1 MTVQCQETDDVIR
14 RVQAKDTLLAERRQA
29 LITAAVIG
37 QIDVSTIVASL
48 LAGGWELGSNAD
60 YRADLGLDTS
70 QLFTFIGATQAAE
83 WKELVDYYGG
93 DPDAAQRGF
102 VKRLDQAITND
113 GLLDDLRKGV
123 KDHGVRIRVAYFKP
137 SFVESDEILADYRC
151 NRLTVVKELEYA
163 TKQADG
169 GNRLDL
175 TLFLNGIP
183 VATAELKNP
192 LTGQG
197 VEHAKE
203 QYRTDRDPTELIF
216 SRRVIANF
224 AVDPDLVF
232 VTTQLRGKPTRFLP
246 LNTGSEG
253 PGKPGGKGNPLATA
267 FGTYSTSYLWEEI
280 WQRDN
285 WLDLLERFVHL
296 HKEKGAD
303 GRTRKTLIFPRYHQ
317 WHAVKKLTDHAARHG
332 AGHNYLV
339 MASAGSGKSNTI
351 AWLGHRL
358 SSLHTP
364 TDPAALDPD
373 AVKAGLKPG
382 SPVFDKVVI
391 ITDRRNLDAQL
402 RETVGSFE
410 QTAGLVVKIDEKLGA
425 KSEQLAKAL
434 SRETGKIVTVTLRTF
449 PALVEYLKRN
459 PTEIQG
465 SKFAIIVDEAHSSQ
479 SGDAAASV
487 RAVLRDLG
495 LDSDSDYAGAT
506 SVPAGQDTEAKL
518 AANAK
523 KRQQSADLS
532 YFAFTATPKH
542 KTLELFG
549 TLDETGTYRPFHT
562 YSMRQAIEEG
572 FILDPLRN
580 YVTYNTYWKLVNEN
594 PDEREVDP
602 SKANS
607 LLARYALTH
616 DSTVAQHAQIIVEH
630 FRAHTA
636 GRLGGRAK
644 SMVVTSSRQSAVQM
658 ARSIKKYIGD
668 LSYPDLNVLV
678 AFSGTLTY
686 DGEETTEAKENGGL
700 PESGLP
706 KAFAYTRA
714 DDKTAGAAG
723 QREYRILVVAEK
735 YQTGFDQPLLTTMYV
750 NKKLTGVSAVQTL
763 SRLNRT
769 AERKSQSDLAV
780 LDFVNDAEDIKESF
794 LPYFEEAAT
803 LPSDPNLLYTA
814 QGKVMSPPLLVEAEM
829 QAFVEAYLAAE
840 EQAAGN
846 VAKWEKLHAELYRH
860 LGPAVARFSDLLNS
874 EDEEEQE
881 TAEAF
886 RADLN
891 DYVRKYSFLSQIV
904 RYTDA
909 DLERLYLYGRHLL
922 NRLPRRD
929 DGGVDIGEVDLSHMR
944 VEKTGEHDVSLIPD
958 GPALMKGFGDGSGG
972 AKEPEKALLSELIDK
987 FNEKFGTEFTEQ
999 DVIKPFN
1006 EAVADP
1012 KVRQAAVA
1020 NDEENF
1026 GHVFVPVFEDKMMDH
1041 FDTTADLGRKY
1052 FDPQQNFR
1060 SSLNRS
1066 ARSAAWQM
1074 IRRQAGVIDDAA

>member
-1 MTVQCQETDDVIR
+1 MGPIYHESAFGD
-14 RVQAKDTLLAERRQA
+14 A
-29 LITAAVIG
+29 
-37 QIDVSTIVASL
+37 IVAAL
-48 LAGGWELGSNAD
+48 LAGGWERGSNAD
-60 YRADLGLDTS
+60 YRANVGLDS
-70 QLFTFIGATQAAE
+70 HQLFTFIGATQADE
-83 WKELVDYYGG
+83 WEDLITFYGG
-93 DPDAAQRGF
+93 DRDAAQRGF
-102 VKRLDQAITND
+102 VKRLDQAIATD
-113 GLLDDLRKGV
+113 GLLDVLRKGV

-137 SFVESDEILADYRC
+137 SFVESDDILADYRR
-151 NRLTVVKELEYA
+151 NRLTVVKELAYA
-163 TKQADG
+163 TKQADR

-192 LTGQG
+192 LTGSG

-203 QYRTDRDPTELIF
+203 QYRTERDPTELIF

-246 LNTGSEG
+246 FNTGSEG
-253 PGKPGGKGNPLATA
+253 PGRPGGKGNPPATA
-267 FGTYSTSYLWEEI
+267 FGTYATSYLWEEI

-303 GRTRKTLIFPRYHQ
+303 GRTRKSLIFPRYHQ
-317 WHAVKKLTDHAARHG
+317 WHAVKKLTAHAAGHG
-332 AGHNYLV
+332 AGHNYLI

-351 AWLGHRL
+351 AWLSHRL

-364 TDPAALDPD
+364 SDVAQLDMD

-382 SPVFDKVVI
+382 SSVFDKVII

-410 QTAGLVVKIDEKLGA
+410 QTAGLVVKIDESQGA

-434 SRETGKIVTVTLRTF
+434 SRETGKIVTVTLHTF

-465 SKFAIIVDEAHSSQ
+465 SRFAIVIDEAHSSQ
-479 SGDAAASV
+479 SGDAASSV

-495 LDSDSDYAGAT
+495 LDADSDDPGVT
-506 SVPAGQDTEAKL
+506 SASPASDVEAQLK
-518 AANAK
+518 ANAK
-523 KRQQSADLS
+523 KRQRAANLS

-542 KTLELFG
+542 KTLLDFG
-549 TLDETGTYRPFHT
+549 TLGQDGKYHPFHT

-594 PDEREVDP
+594 PDERKVDP
-602 SKANS
+602 AKANP

-616 DSTVAQHAQIIVEH
+616 DSTVAQHAQVIVEH
-630 FRAHTA
+630 FFGHTA
-636 GRLGGRAK
+636 GRLGRRAK
-644 SMVVTSSRQSAVQM
+644 AMVVTASRHSAVQM
-658 ARSIKKYIGD
+658 ARSIKKYVADRG
-668 LSYPDLNVLV
+668 YPDPGVLV

-686 DGEETTEAKENGGL
+686 DDEEITEAKENGGL
-700 PESGLP
+700 PESALP

-714 DDKTAGAAG
+714 DDKAAQAGAVG
-723 QREYRILVVAEK
+723 QPEYRILVVAEK

-750 NKKLTGVSAVQTL
+750 NKKLMGISAVQTL

-769 AERKSQSDLAV
+769 ADRKSQSDLAV

-794 LPYFEEAAT
+794 RPYFEEAAT
-803 LPSDPNLLYTA
+803 LPADPNLLYTA
-814 QGKVMSPPLLVEAEM
+814 QSKVMSAPILVDEEM
-829 QAFVEAYLAAE
+829 LAFAAAYLAAD

-846 VAKWEKLHAELYRH
+846 AAKWEKLHAELYRH
-860 LGPAVARFSDLLNS
+860 LDPAVTRFADLLNGDD
-874 EDEEEQE
+874 EDDQE
-881 TAEAF
+881 TAETF

-891 DYVRKYSFLSQIV
+891 DYVRKYSFLSGIV
-904 RYTDA
+904 PYADA
-909 DLERLYLYGRHLL
+909 ELERLYLYGRYLL

-929 DGGVDIGEVDLSHMR
+929 DGGVDIGEVDLSHLR
-944 VEKTGEHDVSLIPD
+944 VEKTGEHDVSLVPE
-958 GPALMKGFGDGSGG
+958 GPTDMKGFGDGSGG
-972 AKEPEKALLSELIDK
+972 AKEPEKSLLSEIIER
-987 FNEKFGTEFTEQ
+987 FNEKYGTEFTEQ

-1006 EAVADP
+1006 EALADP
-1012 KVRQAAVA
+1012 KVRLAAVA

-1026 GHVFVPVFEDKMMDH
+1026 GHVFDPVFEDKMMDH
-1041 FDTTADLGRKY
+1041 FDTTAELGRKY

-1074 IRRQAGVIDDAA
+1074 IRRQEGVIDDAA

>member
-1 MTVQCQETDDVIR
+1 MSAIHHESVFGD
-14 RVQAKDTLLAERRQA
+14 A
-29 LITAAVIG
+29 
-37 QIDVSTIVASL
+37 IVASIL
-48 LAGGWELGSNAD
+48 SNGWELGSNAD
-60 YRADLGLDTS
+60 YRAELGLDTC

-83 WKELVDYYGG
+83 WSELVAFYGG
-93 DPDAAQRGF
+93 DPGAAQRGF
-102 VKRLDQAITND
+102 AKRLDQAIGTD
-113 GLLDDLRKGV
+113 GLVDVLRKGV
-123 KDHGVRIRVAYFKP
+123 KDHGVRLRVAYFKP
-137 SFVESDEILADYRC
+137 SFVESDAILADYRR
-151 NRLTVVKELEYA
+151 NRLTVVRELEYA
-163 TKQADG
+163 TKQSDH

-216 SRRVIANF
+216 ARRVVANF

-232 VTTQLRGKPTRFLP
+232 VTTQLRGPKTQFLP
-246 LNTGSEG
+246 FNTGSEG
-253 PGKPGGKGNPLATA
+253 PGQPGGQGNPPATA
-267 FGTYSTSYLWEEI
+267 FGRYATSYLWEEI

-296 HKEKGAD
+296 RTDKLPG
-303 GRTRKTLIFPRYHQ
+303 GRTRKTVVFPRYHQ
-317 WHAVKKLTDHAARHG
+317 WHAVKRLTAHAERHG

-351 AWLGHRL
+351 AWLGHGL
-358 SSLHTP
+358 ASLHTP
-364 TDPAALDPD
+364 TDSAALDPD
-373 AVKAGLKPG
+373 AVKAGLQPG
-382 SPVFDKVVI
+382 APVFDKVII

-410 QTAGLVVKIDEKLGA
+410 QTAGLVVKIDEKQGA

-434 SRETGKIVTVTLRTF
+434 SRETGKIVTVTLHTF
-449 PALVEYLKRN
+449 PALVEYLKRT

-465 SKFAIIVDEAHSSQ
+465 SRFALIVDEAHSSQ
-479 SGDAAASV
+479 SGDAATSV

-495 LDSDSDYAGAT
+495 LDSESDEQGAT
-506 SVPAGQDTEAKL
+506 SAKAPQKAEAKL
-518 AANAK
+518 AASARR
-523 KRQQSADLS
+523 RQQSGNLS

-580 YVTYNTYWKLVNEN
+580 YVTYKTYWRLVNEN
-594 PDEREVDP
+594 PDDREVDP
-602 SKANS
+602 AKANP

-616 DSTVAQHAQIIVEH
+616 DSTVAQHSQIIIEH

-644 SMVVTSSRQSAVQM
+644 AMVVTASRQSAVQM
-658 ARSIKKYIGD
+658 SRSIKKYVGD
-668 LSYPDLNVLV
+668 MGYQNLNVLV
-678 AFSGTLTY
+678 AFSGTLKY
-686 DGEETTEAKENGGL
+686 DGEEITESTENGGL
-700 PESGLP
+700 PESALP

-714 DDKTAGAAG
+714 DDKTARTGPAAP
-723 QREYRILVVAEK
+723 REYRILVVAEK

-750 NKKLTGVSAVQTL
+750 NKKLTGINAVQTL

-769 AERKSQSDLAV
+769 ADRKSQTDLAV
-780 LDFVNDAEDIKESF
+780 LDFVNEAEDIKKAF
-794 LPYFEEAAT
+794 LPYFEQATT

-814 QGKVMSPPLLVEAEM
+814 HGRVMAPPLLVEAEM
-829 QAFVEAYLAAE
+829 QEFAEAYLTAD

-846 VAKWEKLHAELYRH
+846 QATWEKLHAELYRH
-860 LGPAVARFSDLLNS
+860 LAPAVTRFADLLHS
-874 EDEEEQE
+874 DDEHDQE
-881 TAEAF
+881 TAETF

-904 RYTDA
+904 PYTDA
-909 DLERLYLYGRHLL
+909 ELERLYLYGRHLL
-922 NRLPRRD
+922 NRLPRQR
-929 DGGVDIGEVDLSHMR
+929 DGGVDIGEVDLSHLR
-944 VEKTGEHDVSLIPD
+944 VAKTGEHDVGLVSEGAAQL
-958 GPALMKGFGDGSGG
+958 AGFGDGAGG
-972 AKEPEKALLSELIDK
+972 AKEPEKSLLSELIAK
-987 FNEKFGTEFTEQ
+987 FNDRYGTDFTEQ
-999 DVIKPFN
+999 DVIKPFT
-1006 EAVADP
+1006 EAIAEP
-1012 KVRQAAVA
+1012 KVQLAAVA

-1026 GHVFVPVFEDKMMDH
+1026 GLVFDPVFEEKMMDH
-1041 FDTTADLGRKY
+1041 FDTIADLGRKY
-1052 FDPQQNFR
+1052 FDTQQDFR

-1074 IRRQAGVIDDAA
+1074 IRRQAGVVDDAA